1 MSKAPKDLGI
11 SILCKFKYNLSGFV
25 ERLHN
30 DLILY
35 SVEFKLFRYKTIYL
49 NNEIYNTI
57 SDFMFYHQ
65 KYFDIDDY
73 CDCETIIQYK
83 SYSQYLELKDYM
95 IYIDKMIESKQI
107 KVNKNI
113 YKQLKEVLN
122 RVCRD
127 DFKHSKNQ
135 VKSLRDLKN
144 ILDEIN
150 EIKIVY

>member
-1 MSKAPKDLGI
+1 MDKTSKDLGI
-11 SILCKFKYNLSGFV
+11 SILHKFKYIIFKFV
-25 ERLHN
+25 ECLHK

-35 SVEFKLFRYKTIYL
+35 SVESKLFKYKTICL

-73 CDCETIIQYK
+73 CDYETIIQYK

-113 YKQLKEVLN
+113 YKQLKEILN
-122 RVCRD
+122 RICRD
-127 DFKHSKNQ
+127 DFKLSKNQ
-135 VKSLRDLKN
+135 IKSLQDLKS

-150 EIKIVY
+150 KIKIVY